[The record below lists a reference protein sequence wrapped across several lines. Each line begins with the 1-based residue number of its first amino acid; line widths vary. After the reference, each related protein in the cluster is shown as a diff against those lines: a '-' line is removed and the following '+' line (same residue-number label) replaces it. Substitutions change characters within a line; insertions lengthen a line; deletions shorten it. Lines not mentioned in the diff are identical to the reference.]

1 MSKSEK
7 RYDAHKLEFLSLKWA
22 ITDRFHEY
30 LNAGDFEVYTDNNP
44 LTYVLT
50 TAKLD
55 ATGQRWVA
63 ALAMYNFKIYYG
75 SGKLNANA
83 DALSRIPWETSEIID
98 SKVLEAYVVKAVMMK
113 SDWISWPPEE
123 SVIAK
128 VAHFFAPD
136 YAPQMSWGEW
146 QQEQKADKNI
156 AKVID
161 LIEKDE
167 LRKYHVRKSDN
178 FEFHNYMKLRKYLVL
193 EGRLLFRTVQLK
205 HQVRPIDQLILPYKF
220 WKRMVL
226 ACHDE
231 MGHLGMDHTLLVLRD
246 RVYWPGMS
254 KDVRNHIRTCGH
266 CERFK

>member
-1 MSKSEK
+1 M
-7 RYDAHKLEFLSLKWA
+7 SLKWA

-30 LNAGDFEVYTDNNP
+30 LYGGDFEVYTNNNP

-63 ALAMYNFKIYYG
+63 ALAMYNFKIYYR

-98 SKVLEAYVVKAVMMK
+98 SKVLEPYVVKAIMMK
-113 SDWISWPPEE
+113 RDWISWSLEE

-128 VAHFFAPD
+128 AAHFFAPD

-146 QQEQKADKNI
+146 QQEQKADENI

-161 LIEKDE
+161 LIEKVN
-167 LRKYHVRKSDN
+167 LGS
-178 FEFHNYMKLRKYLVL
+178 
-193 EGRLLFRTVQLK
+193 
-205 HQVRPIDQLILPYKF
+205 ILCK
-220 WKRMVL
+220 KMIILNSVI
-226 ACHDE
+226 
-231 MGHLGMDHTLLVLRD
+231 T
-246 RVYWPGMS
+246 
-254 KDVRNHIRTCGH
+254 
-266 CERFK
+266 